1 MNAAKMDKRVRYTK
15 AMLRQALLKLMEQR
29 PIGKITVTDVCAAAD
44 INRNTF
50 YAHYA
55 SVEKLLRS
63 IENEIF
69 QEIRQAL
76 ESQQGE
82 DSLLDICRTM
92 HENKDLFRILF
103 SANSDEKFLKRMM
116 QLIQGTTLQ
125 RWRQEVEAFPA
136 FSEYQLTLLYTYSI
150 SGSFAVLRKWL
161 LEDLPLAPEE
171 IAQLLRS
178 VNHTGPLHA
187 AQAQATPG

>member
-1 MNAAKMDKRVRYTK
+1 MNASKVDKRVRYTK
-15 AMLRQALLKLMEQR
+15 AMLRQALLTLMEQR
-29 PIGKITVTDVCAAAD
+29 PIGKITVTDVCTAAD

-69 QEIRQAL
+69 QEMRQAL

-92 HENKDLFRILF
+92 HENKDLFKVLF
-103 SANSDEKFLKRMM
+103 SANSDQRFMKRMM
-116 QLIQGTTLQ
+116 QMIQATTLQ
-125 RWRQEVEAFPA
+125 RWQQAEAV
-136 FSEYQLTLLYTYSI
+136 SGLGEHQLSLLYTYSI

-161 LEDLPLAPEE
+161 LEDLPLTPEE
-171 IAQLLRS
+171 MAQLLRS
-178 VNHTGPLHA
+178 INHAGQPEPLKEEP
-187 AQAQATPG
+187 T